1 MNKKFL
7 LIPATMLMA
16 ISSCSSNASN
26 LYTSL
31 DPSSSS
37 VNHEEL
43 YNGYK
48 DYLLNNPKKTY
59 NNQTT
64 AIDPNYVSS
73 VQAFSSDF
81 LNVLEKD
88 KNNIFS
94 PVSIGTCFSMLL
106 DGTANNSKVELENM
120 LHYDDTFNHLDAIK
134 NMLLNCAIKDGEDIY
149 LDLAQSLWVDN
160 SFKEGIDS
168 DYVNKMTDYYFAEL
182 FSGQL
187 DSPVMHKALANYIND
202 KTNNFL
208 NLTEKDFEDMAGIL
222 WLLNTIYTKSEW
234 VKEFD
239 VKNNFD
245 GNFANLDKSQSKV
258 TYMNRTDDEAL
269 YYEGDNYYI
278 SSLALKHDLNFNI
291 LLPKKGTDY
300 AKVLTD
306 KTALNNLYN
315 FKNLRIGNYG
325 EVTYIVPKF
334 ESREKY
340 DLVEIL
346 PSLGVDDIFIPNIAD
361 LSPMGAG
368 GCFVGKAI
376 HEAGIKVDNKG
387 VEAAA
392 YTIIEVDKAM
402 PTGITMYLDHP
413 FAYSISE
420 SNGLPLFVGVVNKL

>member
-120 LHYDDTFNHLDAIK
+120 LHYDDTFNHLDTIK

-245 GNFANLDKSQSKV
+245 GNFTNLDKSQSKV
-258 TYMNRTDDEAL
+258 TYMNRTDD
-269 YYEGDNYYI
+269 
-278 SSLALKHDLNFNI
+278 
-291 LLPKKGTDY
+291 
-300 AKVLTD
+300 
-306 KTALNNLYN
+306 
-315 FKNLRIGNYG
+315 RGN
-325 EVTYIVPKF
+325 
-334 ESREKY
+334 SRR
-340 DLVEIL
+340 
-346 PSLGVDDIFIPNIAD
+346 
-361 LSPMGAG
+361 
-368 GCFVGKAI
+368 
-376 HEAGIKVDNKG
+376 
-387 VEAAA
+387 
-392 YTIIEVDKAM
+392 
-402 PTGITMYLDHP
+402 
-413 FAYSISE
+413 
-420 SNGLPLFVGVVNKL
+420 